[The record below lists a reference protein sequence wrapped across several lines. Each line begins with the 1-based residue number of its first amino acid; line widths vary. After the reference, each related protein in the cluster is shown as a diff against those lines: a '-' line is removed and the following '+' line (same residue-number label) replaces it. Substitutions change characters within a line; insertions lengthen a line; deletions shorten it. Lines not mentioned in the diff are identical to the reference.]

1 MLSRHR
7 LPFRFRPSLSFAL
20 LLSLLC
26 ILWLAGGASRA
37 DALGQ
42 TVVRAAAWLAAI
54 ALLLFGERPMV
65 RDLRPVGLLLVIA
78 LGLVLLQIVPLPP
91 AIWQALP
98 HRELVSASITPG
110 EAQPWRPWSMIPGAT
125 WNAASS
131 LIVPLVALALV
142 AGLKQSERSRLTT
155 ILFALIIGSA
165 MIGLMQFSG
174 MRFSNPLINATP
186 GEVSGNLANRNHF
199 ALLMAIGCLLAP
211 AWAFRDGR
219 RAQWRGL
226 LAIGM
231 ILLFALTILASGSR
245 AGMLLGVLAIAIG
258 ILLALRP
265 LQRELRHTPRWMLP
279 ALLVAVVG
287 TISAFVFIS
296 VASNRAVSID
306 RAITIEG
313 DQDMRVRALPTVV
326 SMVKTYFPAG
336 SGFGGFD
343 PIFRIHEPFD
353 LLKLTYFNH
362 AHNDFL
368 EIILDGGLPALVL
381 LLAAM
386 AWWVSASVRA
396 WRASGANYILPR
408 LGSAIILL
416 VFVASVFDYPAR
428 TPIIMGILIIA
439 AAWLAR
445 GTVSPTQSALPD
457 GGQPL

>member
-1 MLSRHR
+1 MLSRQR
-7 LPFRFRPSLSFAL
+7 FPLGFRPSLSFTLLLAL
-20 LLSLLC
+20 LF

-42 TVVRAAAWLAAI
+42 SVVRAATWLVAI
-54 ALLLFGERPMV
+54 ALLLFGERPAV
-65 RDLRPVGLLLVIA
+65 RDLRPVALLLMIA
-78 LGLVLLQIVPLPP
+78 LGLVLLQLVPLPP
-91 AIWQALP
+91 AVWQALP
-98 HRELVSASITPG
+98 HRGLVLASIAPG
-110 EAQPWRPWSMIPGAT
+110 DTQPWRPWSIVPGAT

-131 LIVPLVALALV
+131 LIIPLAALALV
-142 AGLKQSERSRLTT
+142 AGLNKSEHSRLTT
-155 ILFALIIGSA
+155 ILFAFVIGSA
-165 MIGLMQFSG
+165 MVGLMQFSG
-174 MRFSNPLINATP
+174 MQFSNPFINATP

-226 LAIGM
+226 AAIGM
-231 ILLFALTILASGSR
+231 ILLFALSILASGSR

-258 ILLALRP
+258 IMLALRP
-265 LQRELRHTPRWMLP
+265 LQREFRHMPRWMLP
-279 ALLVAVVG
+279 ALLVAVVA
-287 TISAFVFIS
+287 TISTFVVIS
-296 VASNRAVSID
+296 VASDRAVSID

-326 SMVKTYFPAG
+326 SMVKAYFPAG

-343 PIFRIHEPFD
+343 PIFRVHEPFG

-368 EIILDGGLPALVL
+368 EIILDGGLPGL
-381 LLAAM
+381 LLLIAAM
-386 AWWVSASVRA
+386 IWWIVASVRA
-396 WRASGANYILPR
+396 WRATGANYILPR
-408 LGSAIILL
+408 LGSAIIFL
-416 VFVASVFDYPAR
+416 VFVASAFDYPAR
-428 TPIIMGILIIA
+428 TPIIMTILVVA

-445 GTVSPTQSALPD
+445 GTTPSAQSALPD

>member
-7 LPFRFRPSLSFAL
+7 LPFRFKPSLSFAL
-20 LLSLLC
+20 LLSLLF

-42 TVVRAAAWLAAI
+42 TVVRVAAWLAVI
-54 ALLLFGERPMV
+54 ALILFGKRPIA
-65 RDLRPVGLLLVIA
+65 RDLRPVGLLLMVA
-78 LGLVLLQIVPLPP
+78 LILVLLQLVPLPP

-98 HRELVSASITPG
+98 HRDLVSASIALG
-110 EAQPWRPWSMIPGAT
+110 EAQPWRPWSMTPGAT
-125 WNAASS
+125 GNAASS
-131 LIVPLVALALV
+131 MIVPIAALALV

-155 ILFALIIGSA
+155 ILFALVIGSA
-165 MIGLMQFSG
+165 LIGLMQFSG
-174 MRFSNPLINATP
+174 MRFFNPLINATP

-265 LQRELRHTPRWMLP
+265 LQRELRHTPRWVLP
-279 ALLVAVVG
+279 ALLVAVVA
-287 TISAFVFIS
+287 TISTFVFIS

-306 RAITIEG
+306 RAVTIEG

-343 PIFRIHEPFD
+343 PIFRIHEPFN

-368 EIILDGGLPALVL
+368 EIILDGGLPALL
-381 LLAAM
+381 LLMAAM
-386 AWWVSASVRA
+386 AWWVAASVRA
-396 WRASGANYILPR
+396 WRASGADNILPR

-428 TPIIMGILIIA
+428 TPIIMAILVVA

-445 GTVSPTQSALPD
+445 GTVTPTQSALPD
-457 GGQPL
+457 AGQSL

>member
-42 TVVRAAAWLAAI
+42 TLVRAAAWLAAI

-78 LGLVLLQIVPLPP
+78 LGLALLQIVPLPP

-155 ILFALIIGSA
+155 ILFALVIGSA

-265 LQRELRHTPRWMLP
+265 LQRELRHTPRWVLP
-279 ALLVAVVG
+279 ALLGAVVA
-287 TISAFVFIS
+287 TISTFVFIS

-368 EIILDGGLPALVL
+368 EIRLDGGLPALVL

-396 WRASGANYILPR
+396 WRARGANVILPR